1 MAVDS
6 KKLNWMISKNGI
18 SGTMVFSIIDE
29 IMLMYSILKLDLII
43 PLKHQRNP
51 GGDWI
56 YSVGLAVQDLSG
68 TFGSGSGLSDVF
80 F

>member
-1 MAVDS
+1 
-6 KKLNWMISKNGI
+6 
-18 SGTMVFSIIDE
+18 MVFLVPWFFSIIDE

-80 F
+80 LKCFFTQ